1 MEVVSLK
8 EIIFIASVQGI
19 GGTSCSSTVFPIS
32 NWTRAT
38 NLRIDRDM
46 CLNKPDLFLTGDF
59 YSTPHSYIEVLLA
72 RCRGSSCVTNIND
85 IYTFYQEASVDL
97 LALESYY
104 DESDLANPIKQYIN
118 TAHRIEANYD
128 IYTEGRVQVR
138 ENEVVFLN
146 GTKKTFYDTLPI
158 MKSNL

>member
-8 EIIFIASVQGI
+8 EVIFIDSVQGI
-19 GGTSCSSTVFPIS
+19 GGKNCNQTLFPIS

-38 NLRIDRDM
+38 SMTIDRDM
-46 CLNKPDLFLTGDF
+46 WINKPDLFLTGDF

-85 IYTFYQEASVDL
+85 IYKFYEETSVDIQT
-97 LALESYY
+97 LESYY

-118 TAHRIEANYD
+118 TAHRIESNYD

-146 GTKKTFYDTLPI
+146 GTTKTFYDTVPI
-158 MKSNL
+158 IKSN